1 MRTFRKLL
9 RIGFLLALGIG
20 AAAGVGAQVVDT
32 SVPGSKPKTE
42 DLPQN
47 IQESLAE
54 RRIAQE
60 KKDHEE
66 LLKRGEEALKLSA
79 DLEKSFSE
87 NNRFSSDDRKKL
99 DRLEK
104 LVKRIRS
111 DLGGDDVDPDA
122 EEQTPSTVPGAVK
135 FIQENTIKLVDELK
149 KTTRYTI
156 SAIAIQSSNLLL
168 KAVKIIRFGQ

>member
-1 MRTFRKLL
+1 MF
-9 RIGFLLALGIG
+9 ALGIG
-20 AAAGVGAQVVDT
+20 AAVSASAQIVDT
-32 SVPGSKPKTE
+32 SVPGTRPRTE

-54 RRIAQE
+54 RRIEQE

-79 DLEKSFSE
+79 DLEKSFAA
-87 NNRFSSDDRKKL
+87 NNKLSSDDRKKL

-104 LVKRIRS
+104 LVKKIRS
-111 DLGGDDVDPDA
+111 DLGGDDADPDA
-122 EEQTPSTVPGAVK
+122 EEQTPSTVQGAVK
-135 FIQENTIKLVDELK
+135 FIQENTVKLVDELK

-168 KAVKIIRFGQ
+168 KAVRIIRFGQ